1 LQLGRTK
8 GAVSSEPGTPFLSG
22 VERTKVLFLA
32 FLSLFLLF
40 SLLLPFFLSF
50 ALLFFPLFF
59 LVVLQGASAE
69 GRKNAAQVTA
79 GLSVLGQDELGST
92 PPLSSLG
99 EERPA
104 GFPFQKEKRKKEKKK
119 EKDTMMA
126 YYSSDDS
133 EEEEEFS
140 WDPNEHIDAILE
152 ASDEG
157 TRENLKLE
165 LLEKFL
171 TLRHPVVSSKLSA
184 FMESEGMVADLVGF
198 VTRVGENSEKDDE
211 LSPVQRLNRIVD
223 DPEFD
228 NETRRSFNVMSLF
241 SSHSSEFHDFAA
253 NHLEEICEFFCHSS
267 SFLPPPRPSSALP
280 ATAIGV
286 FGLSL
291 FWRRC
296 CARFL
301 PAFTV
306 AVRRS
311 PHCTSRFPA
320 RLGSRLSFSA

>member
-1 LQLGRTK
+1 
-8 GAVSSEPGTPFLSG
+8 
-22 VERTKVLFLA
+22 
-32 FLSLFLLF
+32 
-40 SLLLPFFLSF
+40 
-50 ALLFFPLFF
+50 
-59 LVVLQGASAE
+59 
-69 GRKNAAQVTA
+69 
-79 GLSVLGQDELGST
+79 
-92 PPLSSLG
+92 
-99 EERPA
+99 
-104 GFPFQKEKRKKEKKK
+104 
-119 EKDTMMA
+119 MMA

-211 LSPVQRLNRIVD
+211 LSPVQRLNRIVE

-253 NHLEEICEFFCHSS
+253 NHLEEICEFF
-267 SFLPPPRPSSALP
+267 
-280 ATAIGV
+280 
-286 FGLSL
+286 
-291 FWRRC
+291 
-296 CARFL
+296 
-301 PAFTV
+301 
-306 AVRRS
+306 
-311 PHCTSRFPA
+311 
-320 RLGSRLSFSA
+320 